1 MILPPPPGPH
11 IPPSGPT
18 TRAAAP
24 IRYAVL
30 VFPGFPLMA
39 FSAVM
44 EPLRAANLLVGRR
57 IYDWT
62 VVANDPA
69 PLRASNG
76 LKVDP
81 DHGAAA
87 APDADRIVV
96 CSGGDAEVLMA
107 DRALAWIRRQLR
119 GGASLGAVADG
130 AFFLARA
137 GLLDGHACTLHWT
150 SQPAFREAFPDIAL
164 RQDLFVIDRNRFT
177 STGGIGALDMML
189 AVIAADCGAELAAA
203 VAEWFV
209 HSPLRTDVDRQR
221 MPLRLRTGVQ
231 DDLVLSAIAA
241 MERALEEPVEIR
253 ALSAS
258 LGVSPDRLE
267 RAFQRAVGQ
276 SPAAYLRR
284 LRLRHAADLLLHSAA
299 QVDAV
304 ALSCGFLNA
313 SSFSRAFRSEF
324 GCTPREMRARRAPAP
339 ATPEPPCTRH

>member
-18 TRAAAP
+18 TREAVP

-30 VFPGFPLMA
+30 VFAGFPLMA

-44 EPLRAANLLVGRR
+44 EPLRAANLLAGRR

-107 DRALAWIRRQLR
+107 DRALSWIRRQLR

-150 SQPAFREAFPDIAL
+150 SQRTREAVAILKDLGTPLLIHQPSYNILNRWVETDGLKDALAELGVGSIAFVPLAQGILTSKYLNGIPAGSRAAQDKSLHPSVVEKALGSVRKLNEMAAAREQTLAQMALAWVL
-164 RQDLFVIDRNRFT
+164 RK
-177 STGGIGALDMML
+177 GGITSALIGASKPEQVVDCVGALQNL
-189 AVIAADCGAELAAA
+189 SFTAEELAHIDAISEEKDINLWA
-203 VAEWFV
+203 K
-209 HSPLRTDVDRQR
+209 SS
-221 MPLRLRTGVQ
+221 
-231 DDLVLSAIAA
+231 DD
-241 MERALEEPVEIR
+241 
-253 ALSAS
+253 
-258 LGVSPDRLE
+258 
-267 RAFQRAVGQ
+267 
-276 SPAAYLRR
+276 
-284 LRLRHAADLLLHSAA
+284 
-299 QVDAV
+299 
-304 ALSCGFLNA
+304 
-313 SSFSRAFRSEF
+313 
-324 GCTPREMRARRAPAP
+324 
-339 ATPEPPCTRH
+339 